1 MARYLWWILRTCE
14 DPYHIRRRAKI
25 VRNQDFVRKVI
36 TEYVKLLK
44 ETIHTQ
50 SVVSTVVEKE
60 KISNFFKKSRIKKQ
74 KALQRP
80 ENLKKKR

>member
-1 MARYLWWILRTCE
+1 MACYLLWILTTCK
-14 DPYHIRRRAKI
+14 DPHHIRRRAKI

-36 TEYVKLLK
+36 TEYVKHLK

-60 KISNFFKKSRIKKQ
+60 KITNFLKKSRRKKK
-74 KALQRP
+74 KALQKP
-80 ENLKKKR
+80 EN